1 MEKKMQ
7 SSTVPGISV
16 HDMRKCLSETRQMLS
31 DQDETRPFDMQKK
44 LSNGMEVWKFVH
56 EVALGLH
63 KKRTKRKRVGEEETA
78 SAEK

>member
-1 MEKKMQ
+1 
-7 SSTVPGISV
+7 
-16 HDMRKCLSETRQMLS
+16 MLS